1 MEERKA
7 ILSTIILNDLK
18 KKFKD
23 NKSIKDFLI
32 DCIDR
37 NGLIEKP
44 EEIEVFEE
52 PGKITTK
59 CLNCGFNIFEINE
72 DGRTCKNCG
81 ATTRDIMANPNRGY
95 KESQARGTLLQP
107 GTVLINIKK
116 DGIDKVV
123 DLANISKWTDSKKED
138 QPLLHHI
145 KQINDLLDT
154 LSEYYSQVE
163 LASSFEEAS
172 KLAISMWYNI
182 FLTKNRVKGV
192 EKLSLL
198 AWCINFS
205 FLYYKIDINIAQL
218 STLLNVDFGIIKCYQ
233 QSFKDIFKRS
243 AFEKYIFQSDE
254 ELDILP
260 ILKNSLKL
268 VTKHL
273 SKNGYIKLP
282 IKKKEK
288 FGILYYLAII
298 YNIDEYT
305 SSFLAEKSNLEQ
317 SDIIKMYSDIIN
329 FYKMYPPLKEE
340 LDIQ

>member
-1 MEERKA
+1 MAERKA

-23 NKSIKDFLI
+23 NNSIKDFLI

-37 NGLIEKP
+37 NGLIETP

-72 DGRTCKNCG
+72 DGRTCKKCG

-95 KESQARGTLLQP
+95 KESQATGTLLQP
-107 GTVLINIKK
+107 GTVLIKIKK
-116 DGIDKVV
+116 DGVNKVV

-138 QPLLHHI
+138 QPLLIHI
-145 KQINDLLDT
+145 KQINDLLDK
-154 LSEYYSQVE
+154 LSEYYSRVE
-163 LASSFEEAS
+163 LVSSFEEAS

-205 FLYYKIDINIAQL
+205 FLYYKINISITQL
-218 STLLNVDFGIIKCYQ
+218 SSLLNVPFGTIKSYQ
-233 QSFKDIFKRS
+233 QSFKDIFIRS
-243 AFEKYIFQSDE
+243 AFEKYIFQSEE
-254 ELDILP
+254 ELVIPP
-260 ILKNSLKL
+260 IIKYNFKL

-273 SKNGYIKLP
+273 LNNDYIKLP

-298 YNIDEYT
+298 YKIDEYT
-305 SSFLAEKSNLEQ
+305 VDFLAEKSNLEQ

-329 FYKMYPPLKEE
+329 FYKMYPLLKEE
-340 LDIQ
+340 LNVQ